1 VAEGDAGLA
10 ADLWDRAL
18 SRGED
23 GPFDDLLDAIAP
35 TVSAAPAEITT
46 AATTAM
52 K

>member
-10 ADLWDRAL
+10 ADVWDRAL

-23 GPFDDLLDAIAP
+23 EALDDLLDAIAP
-35 TVSAAPAEITT
+35 TATAAPAEITT

-52 K
+52 T